1 MNDVQMKFILL
12 LCAIPSLAFGE
23 VGMASWYGKE
33 NTKSSTGKKLTHSK
47 PALAHRS
54 LPIGTKVKV
63 TSIRSRR
70 SVVAVVEDRGPYTKG
85 RIADLNKIAAAKLG
99 ILKDGITKVVV
110 ERL

>member
-1 MNDVQMKFILL
+1 MKSILL
-12 LCAIPSLAFGE
+12 FLLLPTFAFGE
-23 VGMASWYGKE
+23 TGMASWYGKE
-33 NTKSSTGKKLTHSK
+33 NTKSSTGKKLTHSR

-54 LPIGTKVKV
+54 LPIGTKVKI
-63 TSIRSRR
+63 TSIRSCR